1 MERFADKNM
10 TESQITEIVELFDGE
25 HAEAL
30 QLWTER
36 TKNGGHADGIIA
48 GTVWTLL
55 GMGLAKLTWD
65 MAKITWNWGK
75 AAVMVVKENRVK

>member
-1 MERFADKNM
+1 MERFTDKKM

-36 TKNGGHADGIIA
+36 TENKGASGGFVTGAF
-48 GTVWTLL
+48 WTAL
-55 GMGLAKLTWD
+55 GLGLAKLTWD
-65 MAKITWNWGK
+65 MAKITWDWGK
-75 AAVMVVKENRVK
+75 AAVSYVKDKNPG

>member
-1 MERFADKNM
+1 MERFTDKKM

-36 TKNGGHADGIIA
+36 NKNGGYANGLVG
-48 GTVWTLL
+48 GTIWTLL
-55 GMGLAKLTWD
+55 GLGLGKLTWD

-75 AAVMVVKENRVK
+75 AVVITVKENKMS